1 MNKKI
6 TNEKMLE
13 ELKENLGEAFFYK
26 TLGEIEKLMK
36 TTIKEKLSLKNQFI
50 MIGAAVKINDILKE
64 INKYEEKNK
73 WENRFQKIWEEW
85 SSKQKNFVNKK
96 FN

>member
-13 ELKENLGEAFFYK
+13 ELKENLGEAFFYE
-26 TLGEIEKLMK
+26 TLNEIEKLMK
-36 TTIKEKLSLKNQFI
+36 VTIKEELSLKNQFI

-73 WENRFQKIWEEW
+73 WENRFQNIWEEW
-85 SSKQKNFVNKK
+85 SLKQRNFVNKK